1 MQVGTAAGTM
11 SGIVNLSKV
20 AKEIPIAMAKCQIVI
35 NDFGKLQKTI
45 EMMNSPVDFVY
56 HLERDI
62 MINKVQLYQDVQRI
76 VRDYNDEK
84 WFDLGTALGNA
95 LDKLLIGAD
104 ITYWVIIILLICY
117 FKLLKN
123 IFLRLYSYFVIIEI
137 NFIFEITFNSLIK
150 IKLIKTN

>member
-1 MQVGTAAGTM
+1 M

-104 ITYWVIIILLICY
+104 ITY
-117 FKLLKN
+117 
-123 IFLRLYSYFVIIEI
+123 
-137 NFIFEITFNSLIK
+137 
-150 IKLIKTN
+150 

>member
-1 MQVGTAAGTM
+1 M

-56 HLERDI
+56 HVERDI

-95 LDKLLIGAD
+95 LDKLLVGAD
-104 ITYWVIIILLICY
+104 MTY
-117 FKLLKN
+117 
-123 IFLRLYSYFVIIEI
+123 
-137 NFIFEITFNSLIK
+137 
-150 IKLIKTN
+150 